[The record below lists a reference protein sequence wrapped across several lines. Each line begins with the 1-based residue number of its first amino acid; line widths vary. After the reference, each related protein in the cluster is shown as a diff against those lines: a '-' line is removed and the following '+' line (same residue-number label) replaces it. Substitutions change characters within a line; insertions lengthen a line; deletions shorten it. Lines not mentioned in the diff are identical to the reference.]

1 MTYTMSSVTLNSTVP
16 YHTILVN
23 RAHFAS
29 AVSHSQGFPL
39 VVAVVVAAAAAS
51 LVIQIRIPLIW
62 PLWVDGIRNTVCSKL
77 FQYKFQFRCCGDHGI
92 DLLRFLWPD
101 VIKTLNQLQLSH
113 FLMLLCVFA
122 YSFWWICNLIVFTRF
137 VFSCVLSLL
146 HWFGCQY
153 RAIINWKEVI
163 HKGRPQKFSKNRPLA
178 PSSLLSSSSSWKNL

>member
-101 VIKTLNQLQLSH
+101 VIKGDAEPATAVPLLDVVVCLCI
-113 FLMLLCVFA
+113 FILMNMQFDRIHSFCVF
-122 YSFWWICNLIVFTRF
+122 LRF
-137 VFSCVLSLL
+137 VSVALVWLSVQSN
-146 HWFGCQY
+146 H
-153 RAIINWKEVI
+153 
-163 HKGRPQKFSKNRPLA
+163 
-178 PSSLLSSSSSWKNL
+178 